1 MATIE
6 QGDAV
11 VLDIVSDASTVSMFL
26 HQTFGVPR
34 PRRQASASGRG
45 RNLGRARDEK
55 KGKKGGVEG

>member
-26 HQTFGVPR
+26 HQTFGVQPR
-34 PRRQASASGRG
+34 ACLVLAGKRERKRKE
-45 RNLGRARDEK
+45 LG
-55 KGKKGGVEG
+55 